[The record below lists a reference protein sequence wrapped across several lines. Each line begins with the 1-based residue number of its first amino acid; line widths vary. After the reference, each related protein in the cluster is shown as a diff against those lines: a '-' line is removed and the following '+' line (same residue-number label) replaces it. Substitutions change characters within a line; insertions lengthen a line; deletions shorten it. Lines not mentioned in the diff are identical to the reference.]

1 MASLNTLRT
10 KGGVIVTIVI
20 FVALLAFLIGDV
32 FTSGSSLMNSRKMR
46 VGEINGKNIGY
57 VDFLNEADYMGSIY
71 KMMWGRE
78 SFSAQEQEMVYNLAW
93 EQLIMD
99 NSFKP
104 GFDRMGMTVSEAE
117 QLDML
122 DGVYLS
128 PVVTSTFVNP
138 STGLFDPQFMKS
150 FMSSVTGSDGSYAIW
165 SFLRNQMQQERVMS
179 KYLALVE
186 GGFYANALEVAHGV
200 RVANTTYAADV
211 IGKDYYTVPDSL
223 VHVTAADVK
232 NYYNDHKEAFR
243 QGAARDIEY
252 VVFDVMPSDDD
263 YAEAKSTV
271 EDIAAEFAVSQ
282 TPMQYATLNS
292 QTKPDVN
299 YYSEGELSSELA
311 ALAFGG
317 GDETMSGPTLN
328 GDEYTISRVAD
339 VRMMPDTLGA
349 KHILL
354 QKGQEKLADSLAAAI
369 RSGADFAALARDN
382 SFDRSVAQNSGDLG
396 RFTPAQVPAE
406 FTDAALEANVGDV
419 YVVESPAG
427 LQVVQLTYKSRPVRK
442 AQIATVT
449 YKVDPSAATI
459 QTAYQKASSFVTA
472 AGNTM
477 EGFNQAVSDG
487 ALSKRTVRI
496 RNTDRTISGLENS
509 KEIVRWAFNGKAGDI
524 SQIMDI
530 DGDYYVAALVDVKEE
545 GYAPLEQ
552 VSDQI
557 TKTLVNKAKARMLET
572 EMAGN
577 TLAEAA
583 AAADVEVQAVSDIKW
598 SAFYMPEIGVEPG
611 LIGAV
616 TAVPSGELSRPVEGV
631 SGVYRFVVTDI
642 QTSGDATAES
652 EQVRLTTDALSY
664 VNERTMQAL
673 TEESDVTD
681 MRVKFF

>member
-1 MASLNTLRT
+1 M
-10 KGGVIVTIVI
+10 TIVI

-57 VDFLNEADYMGSIY
+57 VEFLNEADYLGSVY

-78 SFSAQEQEMVYNLAW
+78 AFTPQEQETVYNLAW

-99 NSFKP
+99 NALKP
-104 GFDRMGMTVSEAE
+104 GFDKMGMTVSEAE
-117 QLDML
+117 QVDML

-150 FMSSVTGSDGSYAIW
+150 FMSNVTGSDGSYAIW

-200 RVANTTYAADV
+200 RVSNQTYAAEV

-223 VHVTAADVK
+223 VRVTQADAK
-232 NYYNDHKEAFR
+232 KYYSDHKEAYKQEASR
-243 QGAARDIEY
+243 HIEY
-252 VVFDVMPSDDD
+252 VVFDVMPSEED
-263 YAEAKSTV
+263 YADAKSV
-271 EDIAAEFAVSQ
+271 VDDIAAEFAASDA
-282 TPMQYATLNS
+282 PMQYATLNS
-292 QTKPDVN
+292 QTKPDAN
-299 YYSEGELSSELA
+299 YYGEGELSAELA
-311 ALAFGG
+311 ALAFADNGVRI
-317 GDETMSGPTLN
+317 SGPTLS
-328 GDEYTISRVAD
+328 GDEYTVSRVAS

-354 QKGQEKLADSLAAAI
+354 QKGQEKLADSLAAAV
-369 RSGADFAALARDN
+369 RAGADFATLALDN
-382 SFDRSVAQNSGDLG
+382 SLDRSVFQNSGDLG

-406 FTDAALEANVGDV
+406 FTDAALAAGVGEV
-419 YVVESPAG
+419 YVVESPVG

-459 QTAYQKASSFVTA
+459 QAAYQKASNFVTA
-472 AGNTM
+472 AGTTT
-477 EGFNQAVSDG
+477 EGFNQAVSDA

-496 RNTDRTISGLENS
+496 RHTDRTISGLENS
-509 KEIVRWAFNGKAGDI
+509 KEIVRWAFNGKAGDV

-530 DGDYYVAALVDVKEE
+530 DGDYYVAALVEVKEK
-545 GYAPLEQ
+545 GYTPFAQ

-557 TKTLVNKAKARMLET
+557 TRMLVNREKARVIEQQMTGATLE
-572 EMAGN
+572 
-577 TLAEAA
+577 EAA
-583 AAADVEVQAVSDIKW
+583 GAAGVEIEAVGDIKW
-598 SAFYMPEIGVEPG
+598 SAFYLPEIGVEPQ

-616 TAVPSGELSRPVEGV
+616 SAVPSGELSLPVEGV
-631 SGVYRFVVTDI
+631 SGVYRFVVTDV
-642 QTSGDATAES
+642 QTSGDATDES
-652 EQVRLTTDALSY
+652 ERVRLTTNALNY
-664 VNERTMQAL
+664 VGERTMQAL

-681 MRVKFF
+681 MRVRFF

>member
-1 MASLNTLRT
+1 M
-10 KGGVIVTIVI
+10 TIVI

-57 VDFLNEADYMGSIY
+57 VEFLNEADYLGSVY

-78 SFSAQEQEMVYNLAW
+78 AFTPQEQETVYNLAW

-99 NSFKP
+99 NSLKP
-104 GFDRMGMTVSEAE
+104 GFDKMGMTVSEAE
-117 QLDML
+117 QVDML

-150 FMSSVTGSDGSYAIW
+150 FMSNVTGSDGSYAIW

-200 RVANTTYAADV
+200 RVSNQTYAAEV

-223 VHVTAADVK
+223 VRVTQADAK
-232 NYYNDHKEAFR
+232 KYYSDHKEAYKQEASR
-243 QGAARDIEY
+243 HIEY
-252 VVFDVMPSDDD
+252 VVFDVMPSEED
-263 YAEAKSTV
+263 YADAKSV
-271 EDIAAEFAVSQ
+271 VDDIAAEFAASDA
-282 TPMQYATLNS
+282 PMQYATLNS
-292 QTKPDVN
+292 QTKPDAN
-299 YYSEGELSSELA
+299 YYGEGELSAELA
-311 ALAFGG
+311 ALAFADNGVRI
-317 GDETMSGPTLN
+317 SGPTLS
-328 GDEYTISRVAD
+328 GDEYTVSRVAS

-354 QKGQEKLADSLAAAI
+354 QKGQEKLADSLAAAV
-369 RSGADFAALARDN
+369 RAGADFATLALDN
-382 SFDRSVAQNSGDLG
+382 SLDRSVFQNSGDLG
-396 RFTPAQVPAE
+396 RFTPAQVPTE
-406 FTDAALEANVGDV
+406 FTDAALAAGVGEV
-419 YVVESPAG
+419 YVVESPVG

-459 QTAYQKASSFVTA
+459 QAAYQKASNFVTA
-472 AGNTM
+472 AGTTT
-477 EGFNQAVSDG
+477 EGFNQAVSDA

-496 RNTDRTISGLENS
+496 RHTDRTISGLENS
-509 KEIVRWAFNGKAGDI
+509 KEIVRWAFNGKAGDV

-530 DGDYYVAALVDVKEE
+530 DGDYYVAALVEVKEK
-545 GYAPLEQ
+545 GYTPFAQ

-557 TKTLVNKAKARMLET
+557 TRMLVNREKARVIEQQMTGATLE
-572 EMAGN
+572 
-577 TLAEAA
+577 EAA
-583 AAADVEVQAVSDIKW
+583 GAAGVEIEAVGDIKW
-598 SAFYMPEIGVEPG
+598 SAFYLPEIGVEPQ

-616 TAVPSGELSRPVEGV
+616 SAVPSGELSLSVEGV
-631 SGVYRFVVTDI
+631 SGVYRFGVTDVP
-642 QTSGDATAES
+642 TSGDATEES
-652 EQVRLTTDALSY
+652 ERVRLTTNALNY
-664 VNERTMQAL
+664 VGERTMQAL

-681 MRVKFF
+681 MRVRFF